1 MMAIKVWKS
10 EKHKLLEF
18 IIIRVVCLAE
28 QLVFVKTLNVKVD
41 VSESILGIR
50 FDGAWLLQH
59 GGTQVMRV
67 QYLIVVKAL
76 ES

>member
-1 MMAIKVWKS
+1 M
-10 EKHKLLEF
+10 
-18 IIIRVVCLAE
+18 AE